1 MFLKTRTS
9 WKAKKMRK
17 NKDSGVSGI
26 VLLEKKA
33 GITSFQS
40 LSQVKKTLGTSK
52 VGHTG
57 TLDSFA
63 EGLLVVLVGHMTH
76 LVPHITNFDKTYI
89 ATIQFGSETDTLDP
103 TGNVIKQGFLPD
115 ENQIKNAITKFKGEI
130 LQVPPA
136 YSALHIDGKRASDL
150 MREGK
155 EVEMKGRPVTIFQN
169 DFLEYDSQSGIAK
182 IEVTCSKGT
191 YIRSLARDVANE
203 IGTCAHLVALKRTR
217 IGPFS
222 LEDAESSEEKPF
234 TFFEFSKETAQKCG
248 FSVLTLP
255 LDFEKDYN
263 NGMPLKNIFKR
274 KEVAAQSA
282 VFYEDGTFAGIIG
295 NNQGWLKY
303 GFVVH
308 KKSFDGKKL
317 KIFSWND
324 LVSGKISEYLKN
336 KSSSL
341 TIGSFDGPHVGHKE
355 IFKHVKTNAASKNGK
370 SGVITFTKPLA
381 GLKHSDV
388 YLGDIATLDEKL
400 SRIGKCGL
408 DFAVVIDF
416 DEVRALDGMD
426 FLKNLV
432 ENANMEFLA
441 EGGDFHFGYKGSCNN
456 EHIREYSENLLK
468 AGVKSFEFEIVQP
481 VLFEG
486 ERVSSSRI
494 RECIKNGEKEKVALM
509 LGE

>member
-1 MFLKTRTS
+1 
-9 WKAKKMRK
+9 MRK
-17 NKDSGVSGI
+17 TKDSGVSGI
-26 VLLEKKA
+26 VLLKKKT

-40 LSQVKKTLGTSK
+40 LSQVKKALGTSK

-89 ATIQFGSETDTLDP
+89 AVIQFGSETDTLDP
-103 TGNVIKQGFLPD
+103 TGAIIKQGFLPD
-115 ENQIKNAITKFKGEI
+115 ENQIKNAVAKFKGEI

-155 EVEMKGRPVTIFQN
+155 EVEMKGRHVTIFEN
-169 DFLEYDSQSGIAK
+169 KFLDYDAESGIAR

-191 YIRSLARDVANE
+191 YIRSLARDIAYE

-217 IGPFS
+217 IGPFT
-222 LEDAESSEEKPF
+222 LEEAECSESKPF
-234 TFFEFSKETAQKCG
+234 TFFEFSKDVAEKCG
-248 FSVLTLP
+248 FSSLILP
-255 LDFEKDYN
+255 ENFEKDYN
-263 NGMPLKNIFKR
+263 NGMPLKKIFK
-274 KEVAAQSA
+274 KKNVSAQCA
-282 VFYEDGTFAGIIG
+282 VFYEDGKFAGIIE

-341 TIGSFDGPHVGHKE
+341 TIGSFDGPHLGHKE
-355 IFKHVKTNAASKNGK
+355 IFKRVRTNAADKNSR

-381 GLKHSDV
+381 GLKHSSV

-400 SRIGKCGL
+400 SRIEKCGL

-416 DEVRALDGMD
+416 DEVRSIDGLD

-432 ENANMEFLA
+432 EKANMEFLA

-456 EHIREYSENLLK
+456 EHIKKYSENLSK
-468 AGVKSFEFEIVQP
+468 EGRKSFDFEIVPP

-486 ERVSSSRI
+486 ERISSSRI
-494 RECIKNGEKEKVALM
+494 RECIKNGEAEKVALM